1 MQNTKTHNTKI
12 TDTKMQETTGSKSVS
27 GTGVH
32 PSTAAPKVI
41 SSPSKG
47 IKALKHGSHKVEYRK
62 DHPRAAAV
70 INTPPSPVLK

>member
-1 MQNTKTHNTKI
+1 LTNTPTHDTKI
-12 TDTKMQETTGSKSVS
+12 TGTKMHESAPQKSGS
-27 GTGVH
+27 GTG
-32 PSTAAPKVI
+32 APKVI
-41 SSPSKG
+41 SSPLKG